1 MNDVTNIDYLLILS
15 KKTFKISSCER
26 KNVFLFGI
34 VLDLNYRCLATK
46 VGGVS
51 TLQTKSCLFVWH
63 CARLELPLPK
73 TKNH

>member
-46 VGGVS
+46 VGGVRDNANKKLLFCLALCS
-51 TLQTKSCLFVWH
+51 T
-63 CARLELPLPK
+63 
-73 TKNH
+73 

>member
-34 VLDLNYRCLATK
+34 VLDLNYLCRKL
-46 VGGVS
+46 
-51 TLQTKSCLFVWH
+51 
-63 CARLELPLPK
+63 K
-73 TKNH
+73 TIN